1 MANIH
6 KETVKPKCLRITV
19 IESYKRPLT
28 FRIYIKKNLG
38 LLTVSFTLRVSL
50 KMLVVSDGSENNN
63 KVVSHEKLGNLR
75 YTKASPQRR
84 LTVKIKL
91 FSI

>member
-1 MANIH
+1 M
-6 KETVKPKCLRITV
+6 
-19 IESYKRPLT
+19 
-28 FRIYIKKNLG
+28 
-38 LLTVSFTLRVSL
+38 LRVSL

-84 LTVKIKL
+84 LTMKIKL

>member
-1 MANIH
+1 M
-6 KETVKPKCLRITV
+6 
-19 IESYKRPLT
+19 
-28 FRIYIKKNLG
+28 
-38 LLTVSFTLRVSL
+38 LRVSL

-75 YTKASPQRR
+75 CTKASPQRR

>member
-1 MANIH
+1 M
-6 KETVKPKCLRITV
+6 
-19 IESYKRPLT
+19 
-28 FRIYIKKNLG
+28 
-38 LLTVSFTLRVSL
+38 LRVSL

-84 LTVKIKL
+84 LTMKIKL
-91 FSI
+91 FSIWKNTPYDFHSELYGKVPC